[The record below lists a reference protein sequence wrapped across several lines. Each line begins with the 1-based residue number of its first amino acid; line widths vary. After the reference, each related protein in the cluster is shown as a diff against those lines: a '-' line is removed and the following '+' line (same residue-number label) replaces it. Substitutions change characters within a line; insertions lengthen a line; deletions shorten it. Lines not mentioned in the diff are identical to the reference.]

1 MANRPAPPVPL
12 DGTQRTALTTWAR
25 SRALPQ
31 RQVLRARIVL
41 LAAEGVSHAAIAAQL
56 GCSEPTV
63 RLWRQRFTDAGVA
76 GLEEDAAGRG
86 RPATYD
92 ERLVAKVITV
102 TLGKPPRGETHWSSR
117 AVADR
122 VGVSKS
128 TVLRIWQDQ
137 DLQPHRTRGFKFST
151 DPELEQKVTDVVGLY
166 LHPPEKAVVLCVDE
180 KSQIQALDR
189 TQPLLPLR
197 RGQVERRTHDYVRH
211 GTATLFAA
219 LDIASGEVTGRCYA
233 RHRHQEFLRFLELI
247 NTRYPGIE
255 LHLVLDNYRTH
266 KHPEVRDWLAHHQR
280 FHLHFTP
287 TSASWMNQVETWFS
301 IVHRKAVRR
310 GVFRSVAH
318 LKDAI
323 ERFLAA
329 WNVNKHPFAWVKSA
343 DQILAHAKP
352 KAISGPVH

>member
-1 MANRPAPPVPL
+1 MANRPAPPVAL
-12 DGTQRTALTTWAR
+12 DDDQRTALTTWAR

-31 RQVLRARIVL
+31 RQVLRARMIL
-41 LAAEGVSHAAIAAQL
+41 LAAEGVSHVAIAEQL

-63 RLWRQRFTDAGVA
+63 RLWRQRFTDAGIA
-76 GLEEDAAGRG
+76 GLEEDAPGRG

-117 AVADR
+117 AVAGR

-128 TVLRIWQDQ
+128 TVLRIWQDH

-151 DPELEQKVTDVVGLY
+151 DPDLEPKVSDVVGLY

-197 RGQVERRTHDYVRH
+197 QGQVERRTHDYVRH

-219 LDIASGEVTGRCYA
+219 LDIATGEVTGRCYA

-247 NTRYPGIE
+247 NTRYPDVE

-266 KHPEVRDWLAHHQR
+266 KHPAVRDWLDHHPR

-323 ERFLAA
+323 NRFLDA

-343 DQILAHAKP
+343 EEILRHAKP
-352 KAISGPVH
+352 TAISGPVH